1 MRAEYINPDD
11 LKKICRFM
19 QNDNALALTVAS
31 KSGLRISDVLKI
43 KPSDIDGTTVYYTAM
58 KTGKKGSFRLPKKT
72 IEQMFANSN
81 DLWIFPSPMHPK
93 NHKTRQA
100 VYSDMT
106 KARDIAKIKTH
117 VTPHSTRRLFA
128 VEVANSKGIYTAMEK
143 LQHSNPDITKLYI
156 TTPDDVPAWAYK
168 IADYIIDRVTK
179 NVAELFD
186 KYTTSV

>member
-1 MRAEYINPDD
+1 MRAEYINADD

-19 QNDNALALTVAS
+19 QVDNALALTVAS

-43 KPSDIDGTTVYYTAM
+43 KPTDIDGTTIHYTAM
-58 KTGKKGSFRLPKKT
+58 KTGKQGSFRLPKRT

-81 DLWIFPSPMHPK
+81 DLWIFPSPRNPQE
-93 NHKTRQA
+93 HKTRQA

-128 VEVANSKGIYTAMEK
+128 VEVANTKGIQTAMER

-168 IADYIIDRVTK
+168 IANYIIDKVTQ

-186 KYTTSV
+186 KYATTV